1 MKQLKKS
8 RKGFTL
14 IELLTV
20 IAIIGILAG
29 LASAGIPMAMNK
41 ARQMV
46 ASNNLRSIA
55 QAIVSIRNEG
65 KIITNNG
72 SDARKY
78 QASDVAG
85 FAEVLARYT
94 SVREGETWV
103 VGSDVDGYTTV
114 PQHVLSEQSERRSRL
129 PDRVAARSR
138 DGRRMGRRRA
148 VRPRLRSDR
157 VRGRS
162 RQIRH
167 EPPRGRRP
175 ALLLR
180 RQIADVELHGRDR
193 REQRLRRPQADRSQR
208 SGRGIKIPQPPRVPA
223 RKKKKKRVPATGAR
237 FFFSPFKPCG
247 QRRFARFAAPQR
259 PMETYSTPAERM
271 ARTS

>member
-103 VGSDVDGYTTV
+103 VGSIRKTKSATRSRGCAVSGRTANGKKT
-114 PQHVLSEQSERRSRL
+114 RRS
-129 PDRVAARSR
+129 AALT
-138 DGRRMGRRRA
+138 
-148 VRPRLRSDR
+148 V
-157 VRGRS
+157 
-162 RQIRH
+162 
-167 EPPRGRRP
+167 
-175 ALLLR
+175 
-180 RQIADVELHGRDR
+180 
-193 REQRLRRPQADRSQR
+193 
-208 SGRGIKIPQPPRVPA
+208 
-223 RKKKKKRVPATGAR
+223 
-237 FFFSPFKPCG
+237 
-247 QRRFARFAAPQR
+247 
-259 PMETYSTPAERM
+259 
-271 ARTS
+271 

>member
-114 PQHVLSEQSERRSRL
+114 PQHVLSEIDDGTNELSGGAISWDVVVNARRNPKDEVGYPIAWLRGLGTDGQWEEDAPFGRAYGLIAFADGHVKSVTNL
-129 PDRVAARSR
+129 LAEEDQLSSYDGKSQTSNYMDAIGANSGSAARKPTVLK
-138 DGRRMGRRRA
+138 G
-148 VRPRLRSDR
+148 
-157 VRGRS
+157 
-162 RQIRH
+162 Q
-167 EPPRGRRP
+167 
-175 ALLLR
+175 
-180 RQIADVELHGRDR
+180 
-193 REQRLRRPQADRSQR
+193 
-208 SGRGIKIPQPPRVPA
+208 
-223 RKKKKKRVPATGAR
+223 GA
-237 FFFSPFKPCG
+237 
-247 QRRFARFAAPQR
+247 
-259 PMETYSTPAERM
+259 E
-271 ARTS
+271 